1 MRKISS
7 FSHFVM
13 LSAVAAAILM
23 ASCIKDEVVDVPFI
37 PSESETICFGVA
49 SDWGEY
55 EDVTRSSVA
64 LNRTGNHKLKSA
76 DGTFILPMGVY
87 VEDGIHAV
95 SDMLET
101 RGAKVDSKDA
111 ISNFNVWAALTKT
124 DNAVINYFSNVA
136 YEKNTTDNVFYPVN
150 EADEYYWP
158 GSGTLDFTAVANI
171 PSSGF
176 TPTMA
181 GNALAS
187 FDYTVPTDATAQ
199 PDILVANADDV
210 NGNLGTSVPLNF
222 KHIMTAVNV
231 QVGSISAG
239 TIESITLKGVY
250 NKGTYNVATR
260 KWTVDTSSTENYSV
274 TFAGGGDSFTTT
286 GNQTTGTSINAN
298 DATFMFIPQEP
309 GSGAIMEVVFTNA
322 NNETETTTASI
333 EGDIWDMAKTVNY
346 RISIDESF
354 TLKVEPTGKK
364 LDAHYIMTTVN
375 VTVKDIPNW
384 QITATANDNAEVTIL
399 PYDEVNVLAKEG
411 FWTDKWIENG
421 VEGSSARGS
430 NSYSGT
436 GDITEKPFVVF
447 IPENIS
453 DADRQISIILS
464 STTVGSTATTTKV
477 LLQKFPNW
485 TGDIGWEVVDDD
497 EAGKYGFIWNRK
509 VAYTLKYSY
518 NGWTGIG
525 GNYSKSEM
533 TEYLQGLVT
542 QYNASNFASVVDYRY
557 NGLANRRMYIYLEY
571 NKLNNLSGASSEND
585 GLANTKTLFNIG
597 GSAASM
603 AFENVLATTLKSKGD
618 TSDPLAFHKVIASD
632 AYHTEYGVPAE
643 EGDISDLS
651 GILTYILKKNRYC
664 IEKVDDG
671 ETITYHAVFKE
682 SDLKWFLPAYNQ
694 FPDSSVI
701 DFTPDNSTDK
711 AADYWSSTAADG
723 SENAYRGG
731 DATPISRN
739 TQLAVIAVRVNE
751 NGYGAVAVTVDN
763 SEMAGGEN
771 GEAQWV
777 N

>member
-64 LNRTGNHKLKSA
+64 LNRTGNHELKSA

-87 VEDGIHAV
+87 VEDGIHSANA
-95 SDMLET
+95 DKAET

-158 GSGTLDFTAVANI
+158 GSGTLDFTAVANV
-171 PSSGF
+171 PTSGF

-298 DATFMFIPQEP
+298 NATFMFIPQEP
-309 GSGAIMEVVFTNA
+309 GAGAIMEVVFTNA

-354 TLKVEPTGKK
+354 TLTVEPTGKK

-430 NSYSGT
+430 NSYSGN

-485 TGDIGWEVVDDD
+485 TGNIGWEVVDDD
-497 EAGKYGFIWNRK
+497 EAGKYGFKWTRK
-509 VAYTLKYSY
+509 VAYIYPYSRLFASTATNFCQDFVDTY
-518 NGWTGIG
+518 EAGTNNFATVSSIRLGIG
-525 GNYSKSEM
+525 QNRAYILLDYSVLNNVEGANSATDGYSN
-533 TEYLQGLVT
+533 TEDL
-542 QYNASNFASVVDYRY
+542 YNAAGTTATSQFETILTSTMKTESGHETENMFRLPTADEIDKGCPDES
-557 NGLANRRMYIYLEY
+557 GT
-571 NKLNNLSGASSEND
+571 NN
-585 GLANTKTLFNIG
+585 
-597 GSAASM
+597 
-603 AFENVLATTLKSKGD
+603 
-618 TSDPLAFHKVIASD
+618 
-632 AYHTEYGVPAE
+632 
-643 EGDISDLS
+643 DLS
-651 GILTYILKKNRYC
+651 AIMEYIQKKNRYC
-664 IEKVDDG
+664 IQKSNVTGDSDG
-671 ETITYHAVFKE
+671 NVYIPYFQLK
-682 SDLKWFLPAYNQ
+682 DLKWFLPAYGQ
-694 FPDSSVI
+694 FTGV
-701 DFTPDNSTDK
+701 DFTPEDATDS
-711 AADYWSSTAADG
+711 AADYWSSTIGTTNTTAFIG
-723 SENAYRGG
+723 SGAEKDRE
-731 DATPISRN
+731 
-739 TQLAVIAVRVNE
+739 LEFKVIAARVNE
-751 NGYGAVAVTVDN
+751 NGYGTVAVTVDN
-763 SEMAGGEN
+763 SSMAGGEN